1 MTDQTEPLLL
11 RNDADGI
18 ATLTLNRPGKFN
30 ALSHALLDAL
40 QAELDKLENDTSVR
54 VVVLAAN
61 GKAFC
66 AGHDL
71 KEMRSTPSKEDQK
84 ALFEKCSKMML
95 SVARIPQPVIAKV
108 HGIATA
114 AGCQLV
120 GACDLAIA
128 SENAT
133 FATSG
138 INVGLFCSTPMVS
151 VSRNLSRKKAFEM
164 LVTGEFIDATAAAQQ
179 GLINKAVPAEML
191 DAEVDAMAKN
201 IASKPAISVAF
212 GKRLFYKQLEEGM
225 TGAYEMA
232 AETMACNMVTED
244 AQAGVD
250 AFIAKQPMPEWKGK

>member
-1 MTDQTEPLLL
+1 MTDQPASVLL
-11 RNDADGI
+11 RDDANGI

-30 ALSHALLDAL
+30 ALSHELLDAL
-40 QAELDKLENDTSVR
+40 QTELDRLVADTSVR

-71 KEMRSTPSKEDQK
+71 KEMRATPGKDDQK
-84 ALFEKCSKMML
+84 ALFSKCSKMML
-95 SVARIPQPVIAKV
+95 SIARIPQPVIAKV
-108 HGIATA
+108 QGIATA

-164 LVTGEFIDATAAAQQ
+164 LVTGQFIDAASAAEQ
-179 GLINKAVPAEML
+179 GLINKAVATNDL
-191 DAEVDAMAKN
+191 DSEVEAMAAN
-201 IASKPAISVAF
+201 IASKPSVSVAF
-212 GKRLFYKQLEEGM
+212 GKKLFYKQLEEGM
-225 TGAYEMA
+225 ADAYDMA

>member
-1 MTDQTEPLLL
+1 MTEQTEPILL
-11 RNDADGI
+11 REDCDGI

-30 ALSHALLDAL
+30 ALSHELLDTL
-40 QAELDKLENDTSVR
+40 QAELERLENDTSVR
-54 VVVLAAN
+54 VVILAAN

-71 KEMRSTPSKEDQK
+71 KEMRSTPGKADQK
-84 ALFEKCSKMML
+84 ALFKKCSKMML
-95 SVARIPQPVIAKV
+95 SISHIPQPVIAKI

-114 AGCQLV
+114 AGCQMV

-138 INVGLFCSTPMVS
+138 INVGLFCSTPMIS

-164 LVTGEFIDATAAAQQ
+164 LVTGEFIDAKAAAEQ
-179 GLINKAVPAEML
+179 GLINKAVPAGEL
-191 DAEVDAMAKN
+191 DAAVDAMAAN
-201 IASKPAISVAF
+201 IASKPAVSVAF
-212 GKRLFYKQLEEGM
+212 GKKLFYKQLEEGM
-225 TGAYEMA
+225 TEAYDMA
-232 AETMACNMVTED
+232 AETMACNMITED